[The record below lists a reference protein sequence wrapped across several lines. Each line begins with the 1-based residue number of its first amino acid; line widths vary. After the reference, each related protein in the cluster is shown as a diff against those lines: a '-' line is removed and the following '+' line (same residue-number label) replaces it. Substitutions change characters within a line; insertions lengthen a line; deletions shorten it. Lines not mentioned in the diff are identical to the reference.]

1 MGIAFPWEP
10 FTPKTLAPDV
20 ANKGI
25 FSLAAHFSQGA
36 LIHERIKVD
45 IQSLL

>member
-1 MGIAFPWEP
+1 MGIAFPREP
-10 FTPKTLAPDV
+10 FTPKTLALDI

-36 LIHERIKVD
+36 LIRARIKVD